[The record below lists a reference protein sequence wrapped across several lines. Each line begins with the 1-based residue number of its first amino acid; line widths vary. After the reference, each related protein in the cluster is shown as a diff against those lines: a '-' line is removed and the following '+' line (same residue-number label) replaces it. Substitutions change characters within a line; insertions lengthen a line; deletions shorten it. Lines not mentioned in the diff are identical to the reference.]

1 MKKYIKINGNK
12 LKKYIEDNNIG
23 ISNINKFLGRSD
35 SYIYNVLK
43 NNSMRG
49 DDYIALCNELEIDPI
64 TFATNKNI
72 LIGIT
77 PTKINSNVKLTKTI
91 YIEVNYTH
99 LKEFLKENK
108 ISIALLSEECKL
120 EYSTMSRYFTNQL
133 KMPIFYFLVICDQY
147 TLNYLEYSSDE
158 YIYDIHK
165 YIYNI
170 RNGYVNINGEKFRK
184 AIQNHKKSESTLSKE
199 LYKDM
204 TKLST
209 NINNNRI
216 ELKLLNAV
224 CRDNKLNP
232 NDFIVENELYHEYLD
247 FYSNL
252 FGKELESFESQKV
265 EEIED
270 KTIKEEKT
278 IEEHKPIDIQ
288 FKQKM
293 TLNIDGENKEYFLLD
308 ATSYQE
314 NIEKI
319 KDYVTKLEEQL
330 AIIKTLF

>member
-23 ISNINKFLGRSD
+23 LSNINKFLGRSD

-49 DDYIALCNELEIDPI
+49 DDYLALCNELEIDPI

-77 PTKINSNVKLTKTI
+77 PTKIHSNIKLTKTI

-147 TLNYLEYSSDE
+147 TLNYLEYSSNE
-158 YIYDIHK
+158 YVYDIHK

-184 AIQNHKKSESTLSKE
+184 AIQNNKKSESTLSKE

-209 NINNNRI
+209 NINNNRL
-216 ELKLLNAV
+216 ELRLLNAV

-288 FKQKM
+288 FKHKM